1 MSVLTEIVSIDG
13 RLAGSK
19 AASAAASISG
29 CPIPASAL
37 PPGAC
42 TGGGGNEAPVGS
54 VLLWISALR
63 FNRAQRETK
72 FSGTVTPCSPVLFHG
87 RQASVP
93 QAGVGA

>member
-19 AASAAASISG
+19 GASAAASISG
-29 CPIPASAL
+29 CPIAASAW
-37 PPGAC
+37 PADTF
-42 TGGGGNEAPVGS
+42 TGGGDNESPVGS
-54 VLLWISALR
+54 VLRWISPQR

-72 FSGTVTPCSPVLFHG
+72 FSGTVTRCSPVLFHG